1 MNRNPLPD
9 NPSSGASSP
18 VVIILSAPS
27 GAGKTSLARKL
38 VENRPDAA
46 LAVSHTTRPR
56 RPGEEHEV
64 DYYFV
69 DNAEF
74 EEMIAAGRF
83 IEHASVFGNYYG
95 TSANAIETLISRGKH
110 VILEIDWQ
118 GARAVRR
125 KFPDARSVFI
135 MPPSLTALK
144 ERLKSRR
151 QDDDE
156 VIAGRMRAAVDEMSH
171 KDEYD
176 YTIVND
182 QFDRALEKLE
192 AILPAMGRCGAG
204 GDTPGSDTAG
214 GDNRKIA
221 AD

>member
-1 MNRNPLPD
+1 
-9 NPSSGASSP
+9 
-18 VVIILSAPS
+18 
-27 GAGKTSLARKL
+27 
-38 VENRPDAA
+38 
-46 LAVSHTTRPR
+46 
-56 RPGEEHEV
+56 
-64 DYYFV
+64 
-69 DNAEF
+69 
-74 EEMIAAGRF
+74 
-83 IEHASVFGNYYG
+83 
-95 TSANAIETLISRGKH
+95 
-110 VILEIDWQ
+110 
-118 GARAVRR
+118 
-125 KFPDARSVFI
+125 

-144 ERLKSRR
+144 GTTEIETA
-151 QDDDE
+151 DDDE